1 MNLTLSVV
9 MPVYNGAHWLRAA
22 LDSIF
27 NQQFDEPVEVIV
39 VDDGSTDQS
48 ATIIEVALKQH
59 ASLRLLRNER
69 NLGIVASLNLALDS
83 AQGRFI
89 ARMDADDICL
99 PVRFSRQLRFLRE
112 SGVDLCGSWFVEFG
126 KGIPRAVRWPHAEA
140 ALRTSMLFQNSI
152 CHPTVMARREVF
164 DRYRYREA
172 YRLAEDYDLVARAM
186 NEFRISNVPDIL
198 LRYRRH
204 PHQATQAQRA
214 PMEAVTRVIRLEA
227 LQAEGIPATA
237 EEQRL
242 HNLIRAPHSITCIE
256 DLCGIEAW
264 LTKLATLHDVPE
276 ARSVIAS
283 QWIRACIRAAPLG
296 SRMRRI
302 YRASALHAGVRP
314 LIDLSVLS
322 AMKLDYSSKAFA
334 VLRRLGLSA

>member
-1 MNLTLSVV
+1 MTITLSVIV
-9 MPVYNGAHWLRAA
+9 PVYNGARWLRPA

-27 NQQFDEPVEVIV
+27 EQQLDEPFEVII

-48 ATIIEVALKQH
+48 ACILEQAQKYRPALK
-59 ASLRLLRNER
+59 LLRNEQ
-69 NLGIVASLNLALDS
+69 NLGIVASLNRALDA
-83 AQGRFI
+83 AQGRFV
-89 ARMDADDICL
+89 ARMDADDIS
-99 PVRFSRQLRFLRE
+99 VRTRFSRQLSFLRT

-126 KGIPRAVRWPHAEA
+126 KGISRVVRWPYEESG
-140 ALRTSMLFQNSI
+140 LRASMLFQNSI

-172 YRLAEDYDLVARAM
+172 YRLAEDYDLFARAM
-186 NEFRISNVPDIL
+186 ADFRIANVPQAL

-214 PMEAVTRVIRLEA
+214 PMEAVTRVIRLEM
-227 LQAEGIPATA
+227 LRAEGIRATD

-242 HNLIRAPHSITCIE
+242 HNLIRAPHSIFCAIDLHNIE
-256 DLCGIEAW
+256 VW
-264 LTKLATLHDVPE
+264 LTKLAALYNQPAAQD
-276 ARSVIAS
+276 VIAS

-296 SRMRRI
+296 KRMLDI
-302 YRASALHAGVRP
+302 YRSSALRGGTRT
-314 LIDLSVLS
+314 LIDLSALA
-322 AMKLDYSSKAFA
+322 AMKLDYSSKPFA